1 MRTVVAKPKA
11 YLKKRVDEWL
21 NKDVET
27 YETIVPNDMEK
38 LYKAIRKGDVVL
50 IEGRVRLSQ
59 LIKVFTQ
66 SQWSHVVLYIGDELL
81 KREPSR
87 REELIEKYGDYAD
100 KLIVEALVEDGMVT
114 NPLEKYRHLNMRIAR
129 PVNISD
135 ADLDLVLRNVLN
147 DLGKQYD
154 RRNIL
159 DLALQLLPLNF
170 GLFKK
175 KRVEICIGACS
186 DFQVICSASIAK
198 AFQSVGFLIRPVVE
212 QAVTR
217 GDGSGETSDGP
228 VFKMQHPSRIVPRDF
243 DLSPNFD
250 IIKFLRSP
258 EGGSAVMSKTPLVP
272 ISRVAV
278 DRH

>member
-1 MRTVVAKPKA
+1 MRTLLAKLKA
-11 YLKKRVDEWL
+11 YLKKRVTESL
-21 NKDVET
+21 NKDVEA
-27 YETIVPNDMEK
+27 YETIVPNDLEK

-50 IEGRVRLSQ
+50 VEGRQRLSQ

-100 KLIVEALVEDGMVT
+100 KLTVEALVEDGMVV
-114 NPLEKYRHLNMRIAR
+114 NPLEKYRHLNIRISR

-135 ADLDLVLRNVLN
+135 ADLELVLRSILN

-154 RRNIL
+154 HRNIL
-159 DLALQLLPLNF
+159 DLAFQLLPLNF
-170 GLFKK
+170 GAFKE
-175 KRVEICIGACS
+175 KRAEICIGACS
-186 DFQVICSASIAK
+186 DSRVICSASIAK
-198 AFQSVGFLIRPVVE
+198 AFQSVGFLIRPFVE
-212 QAVTR
+212 QAVTS
-217 GDGSGETSDGP
+217 GDGAGETSDVP
-228 VFKMQHPSRIVPRDF
+228 VLRMQHPSRIVPRDF
-243 DLSPNFD
+243 DLSSNFD

-258 EGGSAVMSKTPLVP
+258 GRGSAVMSKIPLVP

-278 DRH
+278 DRD